1 MRAELTAKMYLS
13 DEEKET
19 IASARDT
26 LDEVADA
33 IRKLGLTGL
42 EETVYEL
49 GRASLILDSI
59 AGGENLL

>member
-1 MRAELTAKMYLS
+1 MRAELTAKICLS

-26 LDEVADA
+26 LEEVSEA
-33 IRKLGLTGL
+33 ISKLGLPGL
-42 EETVYEL
+42 EDTLYEL
-49 GRASLILDSI
+49 RRASLILESI